1 MNWRPN
7 VLACVLLMAALLVT
21 GMLQEYLIVDVLL
34 GASLLS
40 NVAQSIVAL
49 DEVNAPR
56 PVPIISL
63 ALMTLVFLLGMALGY
78 EAQQVALAAS
88 LLGNVAQAII
98 KLEQNKEPYG

>member
-7 VLACVLLMAALLVT
+7 VLACILLMAALLVV
-21 GMLQEYLIVDVLL
+21 GLVLKYDIVDVLL

-56 PVPIISL
+56 PVVIISL
-63 ALMTLVFLLGMALGY
+63 ALMTLVFLLGVALEY
-78 EAQQVALAAS
+78 EGQQAALAAS

-98 KLEQNKEPYG
+98 KLEQNRES

>member
-7 VLACVLLMAALLVT
+7 VLACILLMTALLVA
-21 GMLQEYLIVDVLL
+21 GLALEYEIVDVLL

-40 NVAQSIVAL
+40 NVSQTIVAL
-49 DEVNAPR
+49 DEMNTPR
-56 PVPIISL
+56 PVVIISL

-98 KLEQNKEPYG
+98 KLEQREK

>member
-7 VLACVLLMAALLVT
+7 VLACILLMASLLVA
-21 GMLQEYLIVDVLL
+21 GLALEYRIVDLLL

-49 DEVNAPR
+49 DETNAPR
-56 PVPIISL
+56 PVVIISL

-98 KLEQNKEPYG
+98 KLEQNEES